1 MWTARHERDA
11 DISRREA
18 AVIAR
23 AVDRAGVA
31 EAGLARHSHVL
42 VVAEADCRA
51 SQLRRYAAG
60 NKAPDV

>member
-1 MWTARHERDA
+1 MSEMLG
-11 DISRREA
+11 ENA
-18 AVIAR
+18 AVIAP

-31 EAGLARHSHVL
+31 DAGIARPSHAL